1 MKCLICTSESVPFAG
16 TGGLSE
22 VCTSLAVELCKKNID
37 CRVVMPLYSEIEEK
51 YKDKMEYVTNF
62 YVPVAWR
69 RVYCGV
75 FKLVY
80 NGVTFYFIDNEYYFK
95 RTGFYGHYDDAE
107 RFTFFSRAVLEMLPN
122 VSFKPDIIHCN
133 DWQTALVSV
142 FYSTIYAKYEWYY
155 NIKTVFTI
163 HNIQYQGKYGKE
175 LFEDILGLPGSEF
188 KILEFENCINFMK
201 AGIETANRV
210 TTVSKTYSYEIL
222 DPWFSHGLSPILNDR
237 KFKLVGIQNGI
248 DTNSYNPKTDAD
260 LYANYDKDS
269 TQLKL
274 ENKLELQKRL
284 NLNVRAEVPI
294 IAMVTRMV
302 SHKGL
307 NIVRE
312 AFDELMKEDIQFV
325 ILGSG
330 DRTYEEF
337 FDHMQVKY
345 AGRVSS
351 CHGFVPELSR
361 KIYAAS
367 DIFLMPSKS
376 EPCGLAQMIALRY
389 GTIPVVR
396 ETGGLVDTITDSG
409 DNKGNGFTFK
419 NYDPWDMLG
428 AIKRALAGYY
438 NKDGWEILMRR
449 AMNCDNSW
457 SFSAREYIS
466 LYNSL
471 IQ

>member
-22 VCTSLAVELCKKNID
+22 VCTSLAVELCKKNMD

-69 RVYCGV
+69 SVYCGV
-75 FKLVY
+75 FKFVY

-142 FYSTIYAKYEWYY
+142 FYSLIYAKYEWYY

-248 DTNSYNPKTDAD
+248 DINSYNPKTDAD

-294 IAMVTRMV
+294 IGMVTRMV

-325 ILGSG
+325 ILGNG

-457 SFSAREYIS
+457 SSSAREYIS